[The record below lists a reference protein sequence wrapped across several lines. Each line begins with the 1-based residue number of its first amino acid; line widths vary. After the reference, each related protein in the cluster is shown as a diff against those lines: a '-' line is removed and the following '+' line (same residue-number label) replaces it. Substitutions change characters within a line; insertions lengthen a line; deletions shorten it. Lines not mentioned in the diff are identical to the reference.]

1 MMGVVYRVFPD
12 ESQKDLINKTFGCVR
27 KVYNFFLNGRNIQY
41 DALCG
46 YFEYNQCRNY
56 LTTYKKDNPYLKE
69 VDSTALQSALK
80 HLEYTF
86 QNKIKGLTG
95 DIKFKSRK
103 NPVQSYTSKNNNNSI
118 RFEENGIRL
127 PEIGVLRAK
136 NKLRPSGRILSA
148 TLRREDDKFYV
159 SLLFTDIK
167 IKAYEDSDKYIGI
180 DVGIKNTVTTSNG
193 ETYNKPSIVFKLQ
206 KQISKL
212 QRKLSRQKK
221 DGKNYQRTRKRP

>member
-41 DALCG
+41 DALG
-46 YFEYNQCRNY
+46 EYFEYNQCCNY

-95 DIKFKSRK
+95 DIKFKVVK
-103 NPVQSYTSKNNNNSI
+103 ILCKVIPAKTITIVY
-118 RFEENGIRL
+118 
-127 PEIGVLRAK
+127 VLKRMV
-136 NKLRPSGRILSA
+136 SGYL
-148 TLRREDDKFYV
+148 K
-159 SLLFTDIK
+159 
-167 IKAYEDSDKYIGI
+167 
-180 DVGIKNTVTTSNG
+180 
-193 ETYNKPSIVFKLQ
+193 
-206 KQISKL
+206 
-212 QRKLSRQKK
+212 
-221 DGKNYQRTRKRP
+221 